1 MLLDLFKL
9 STNGTL
15 FTLHI
20 SVWVIHYGVLVDI
33 IMHLLDLQHVY
44 VVFNSYCWLI
54 PLVTAAKCTE
64 NVHVFGLQFRG
75 CIFVMLWVRYLFFCY
90 WTV

>member
-1 MLLDLFKL
+1 M
-9 STNGTL
+9 
-15 FTLHI
+15 
-20 SVWVIHYGVLVDI
+20 HYGVLVDI

-64 NVHVFGLQFRG
+64 NVRVFGLQFRG
-75 CIFVMLWVRYLFFCY
+75 CIFVMLWVRYLFFFTEQWCNISRFY
-90 WTV
+90 FLYFL